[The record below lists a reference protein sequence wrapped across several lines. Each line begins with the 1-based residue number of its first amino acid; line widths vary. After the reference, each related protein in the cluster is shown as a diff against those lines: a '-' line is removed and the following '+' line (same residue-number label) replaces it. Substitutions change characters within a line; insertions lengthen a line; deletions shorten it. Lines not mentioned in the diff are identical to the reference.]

1 MPYHRLGVI
10 PPKRHT
16 QFRKPDGSLY
26 TEELFGE
33 EGFVG
38 CSSLLYHQFPPTRVK
53 GYHALGSAQP
63 EEWRLEDHRH
73 HHFKT
78 KPLPQS
84 GDPVGGRKTLMFNG
98 DCAISVVNATT
109 PMTYFYKNTE
119 ADEVLFVHHG
129 TGTLETMFGT
139 LPYEEGDYLVI
150 PRGVIYR
157 VVPASDTLR
166 MLVIEGFNGSIQP
179 PKRYRN
185 GYGQLI
191 ESSPFCE
198 RDFRLP
204 MELPDYNGVRGAA
217 AISNATSADAP
228 THEVRIKVNNQIM
241 AYEYDY
247 HPLDVVGWDGY
258 LFPYAFNIRD
268 FEPITYRIHGPPPT
282 HQTFEGPGFVIC
294 SFVPRKLD
302 YHPLSMPAPYAHSN
316 IDSDEMMYYVNGNY
330 AARKNIEEGS
340 ITLHPRGIPHG
351 PQPGAAE
358 ASIGKEYTDELVVMV
373 DTFRPLRLASDARD
387 LDDAS
392 YPMSWTV

>member
-1 MPYHRLGVI
+1 MPYYHRLGQV

-38 CSSLLYHQFPPTRVK
+38 MSSLLYHAYPPTRVS
-53 GYHALGSAQP
+53 GMRALGKTAPQP
-63 EEWRLEDHRH
+63 WEQEVHRH

-78 KPLPQS
+78 KPVPKA
-84 GDPVGGRKTLMFNG
+84 GDPVAGRQVLMFNS
-98 DCAISVVNATT
+98 DVVIGVVRPAE
-109 PMTYFYKNTE
+109 PMTYFYRNAE
-119 ADEVLFVHHG
+119 GDELLFVHDG
-129 TGTLETMFGT
+129 QGTLETTFGL
-139 LPYEEGDYLVI
+139 LPYEAGDYLII
-150 PRGVIYR
+150 PRGTTYR
-157 VVPASDTLR
+157 VLPASDETR
-166 MLVIEGFNGSIQP
+166 MLTIEARGYESILP
-179 PKRYRN
+179 PKRHRN
-185 GYGQLI
+185 NFGQML

-198 RDFRLP
+198 RDFRVP
-204 MELPDYNGVRGAA
+204 GELPRHEERG
-217 AISNATSADAP
+217 DF
-228 THEVRIKVNNQIM
+228 EVRIKVNGELV
-241 AYEYDY
+241 AYQYDF

-258 LFPYAFNIRD
+258 LYPYAFNIRD

-282 HQTFEGPGFVIC
+282 HQTFEGPGFVVC

-330 AARKNIEEGS
+330 SARKNIEEGS

-358 ASIGKEYTDELVVMV
+358 ASVGKEYTDELVVMV
-373 DTFRPLRLASDARD
+373 DTFRPLQLAAAARD
-387 LDDAS
+387 YDDAG
-392 YPMSWTV
+392 YPLSWKA